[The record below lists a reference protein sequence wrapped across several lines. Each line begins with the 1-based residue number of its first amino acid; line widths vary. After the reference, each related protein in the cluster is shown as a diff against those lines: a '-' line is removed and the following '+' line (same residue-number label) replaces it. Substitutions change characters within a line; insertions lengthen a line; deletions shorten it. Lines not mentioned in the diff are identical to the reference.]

1 MTWKCDKTYTW
12 IFGLFA
18 KWLEKTAYLE
28 SEMTNLKSFVLKL
41 HTFILPY
48 LMATLNFWPFS
59 KCLGLFWYSY
69 SVLLYCLR
77 LQFNSVLYV
86 FWICVF
92 NLSKINFFLTSFNS
106 VEFPDNLTLDSPFH
120 KLTLSFFHTKN
131 RLPVHLELL
140 PRVYPLAN

>member
-1 MTWKCDKTYTW
+1 MMTSKRERFLKKFLMFNLKYDKTYTW
-12 IFGLFA
+12 IFGVFA

-69 SVLLYCLR
+69 SVLLYCLG
-77 LQFNSVLYV
+77 LQCNSVLYV

-92 NLSKINFFLTSFNS
+92 ISVKLIFFSLHSTQWSFRIIW
-106 VEFPDNLTLDSPFH
+106 P
-120 KLTLSFFHTKN
+120 
-131 RLPVHLELL
+131 
-140 PRVYPLAN
+140 